1 MSYRSVPKSVE
12 KLDSGKLKVTW
23 VDDSKQEFSDEFD
36 TILFAIG
43 RRGLTKEL
51 KLENAGVKVAEDGE
65 KIDAVNEQTN
75 VPHIFAVGDV
85 LYVRLVGDGNVCYC
99 V

>member
-1 MSYRSVPKSVE
+1 ME

-43 RRGLTKEL
+43 RRALTKEL
-51 KLENAGVKVAEDGE
+51 KLENAGVKVAGDGD

-85 LYVRLVGDGNVCYC
+85 LYVRLVSW
-99 V
+99 

>member
-1 MSYRSVPKSVE
+1 MTCGSYRSVPKSVE

-43 RRGLTKEL
+43 RRALTKEL
-51 KLENAGVKVAEDGE
+51 KLENAGVKVAGDGD

-85 LYVRLVGDGNVCYC
+85 LYVRLVSW
-99 V
+99 